1 MVTGNGIEYSQ
12 EVFRHLRLLEVI
24 IDSLS
29 EGVAVGHRD
38 RGLIL
43 FNTAARELLGS
54 PLTSSGSD
62 QWAEYYG
69 LYLPDGDTLC
79 PHDLLPMV
87 QALAGKTVR
96 GQELLVKNG
105 GTTVRIINADSNPIS
120 PELGIVVFRDVT
132 KERQRQKEL
141 QTAKDQAEIASRAK
155 TEFLANMS
163 HEIRTPLG
171 AIIGFSELL
180 AETERLNG
188 EHADFLSNI
197 RSNAEHL
204 SSLVDGVLDLSKI
217 EAGQFTLECQ
227 WVGLDD
233 CLTTAL
239 EPLRSQAEAK
249 GLELRWEKVGKLPEC
264 AYFDEV
270 ALRRILI
277 NIVGNAIKFTDE
289 GAIHVR
295 VLTSGKRLLRIEV
308 ADTGI
313 GISAD
318 ESKRLFRSFS
328 QADSSLSRRYGGTG
342 LGLIVSKRLAQAMG
356 GDVQL
361 TESEPGEG
369 SCFAITLEA
378 WPRSVRVAPPILG
391 KAKERE
397 PKQSLHSLLS
407 SSPLQGMKIL
417 VVEDNAS
424 NQLLMKQILTRAGAE
439 VLSADDGEKGI
450 LIAQS
455 QIVDLVLMDIQ
466 MPGLDGYQAT
476 QRLRHEGFDKP
487 IIAVTAH
494 ALLEERLKCL
504 DVGCNEYLAK
514 PVNPHQMISTL
525 RRFGIRQAD
534 SA

>member
-96 GQELLVKNG
+96 GQELLVKSG
-105 GTTVRIINADSNPIS
+105 GATVRVITADSNPIS
-120 PELGIVVFRDVT
+120 AELGIVVFRDVT
-132 KERQRQKEL
+132 KERHRQKEL

-180 AETERLNG
+180 AETERLHG
-188 EHADFLSNI
+188 EHADFLNNI

-227 WVGLDD
+227 WVGLDEA
-233 CLTTAL
+233 LTASL
-239 EPLRSQAEAK
+239 EPLRSQADAK
-249 GLELRWEKVGKLPEC
+249 GLELRWEKVGKLPESS
-264 AYFDEV
+264 YVDEV

-277 NIVGNAIKFTDE
+277 NIVGNAIKFTDN
-289 GAIHVR
+289 GSISIR
-295 VLTSGKRLLRIEV
+295 VLTSGKSLLRIEV

-313 GISAD
+313 GISSD
-318 ESKRLFRSFS
+318 EAKRLFRSFS

-356 GDVQL
+356 GDVEL

-378 WPRSVRVAPPILG
+378 WPRSVRVAPPLLKG
-391 KAKERE
+391 RVRE
-397 PKQSLHSLLS
+397 PKQSLHSLLAAR
-407 SSPLQGMKIL
+407 PLHGMTIL

-450 LIAQS
+450 LLAQTQS
-455 QIVDLVLMDIQ
+455 VDLVLMDIQ

-476 QRLRHEGFDKP
+476 LRLRQEGFDKP

-504 DVGCNEYLAK
+504 DVGCNEYLSK
-514 PVNPHQMISTL
+514 PVNPHQLIATL
-525 RRFGIRQAD
+525 RRFGERQAD